1 MTDRGVFEDAG
12 RAFAEGGQVLL
23 DGPDGISISLTP
35 DAAEGT
41 AQALMDAASR
51 ARSQLAE

>member
-1 MTDRGVFEDAG
+1 M
-12 RAFAEGGQVLL
+12 
-23 DGPDGISISLTP
+23 SISLTP

-41 AQALMDAASR
+41 AHALMDAASR